1 MKKKFNVRK
10 TLRVVGIVS
19 LVAAG
24 TAYGFVVGAGSVS
37 DALGNH
43 MKEALAKNSDIL
55 LRDYISE

>member
-24 TAYGFVVGAGSVS
+24 TAYVFVVGAGSASV
-37 DALGNH
+37 AIGNN
-43 MKEALAKNSDIL
+43 MREALAKNSDIL
-55 LRDYISE
+55 L